1 MSRFLT
7 ACGAAL
13 LISTTL
19 SATSAIA
26 APAAA
31 RVLFVSGDAE
41 RVTQDGR
48 THALLRGDSVFNGDL
63 IQTRK
68 GIAQLE
74 FGHGGLVSVQID
86 SRCRIAEYFYG
97 GQEDGTEHAIFELLK
112 GGIRALSGAIG
123 HQRRE
128 RCQMRTTV
136 ATIGIRGTAYSALF
150 CQRDCAIDGGVT
162 LPDGLHAKT
171 TEGAIVLQ
179 NEAGALAVPAGA
191 AAFVPGQFSIP
202 VPSTFAPSFARAE
215 PGGTPQ
221 QVNGKEAEQS
231 TVPAADNSQ
240 DDATAAAS
248 PTDATKA
255 QPTLVEEVDRGKLE
269 QSLKQDM
276 RDFKTVEPS
285 PIAGDGKGP
294 AIELPAVPVLIDNRM
309 DRDSMTLQPQL
320 SPDLFNNNDLD
331 RAGSGKLLKE
341 GDGPVRAA
349 APDAAAGCGPVA
361 GFARGLAQPHAL
373 SGPTGATPNVSATN
387 ATGSPNITIFPGSR
401 ARRRRS

>member
-1 MSRFLT
+1 MIRFLT

-13 LISTTL
+13 LFSATL
-19 SATSAIA
+19 PATSALA

-48 THALLRGDSVFNGDL
+48 AHTLMRGDSVFNGDV

-68 GIAQLE
+68 GIAQLK
-74 FGHGGLVSVQID
+74 FGDGGFVSVQYD
-86 SRCRIAEYFYG
+86 SRFRIAEYFYG
-97 GQEDGTEHAIFELLK
+97 GQEDGSEHAIFELLK

-128 RCQMRTTV
+128 RYQMRTTV

-179 NEAGALAVPAGA
+179 NEAGELAVPAGA
-191 AAFVPGQFSIP
+191 AAFVSDPFSIP
-202 VPSTFAPSFARAE
+202 VPSTFEPSFARAE
-215 PGGTPQ
+215 PTGTPKQ
-221 QVNGKEAEQS
+221 ATGKEAEQS
-231 TVPAADNSQ
+231 NAPATADNSGE
-240 DDATAAAS
+240 DPAAPGGNPAE
-248 PTDATKA
+248 ATKA
-255 QPTLVEEVDRGKLE
+255 QPTRIEEVRSGKLE
-269 QSLKQDM
+269 QSFDQRWTGGPEGDGKIRALEPTLPAPTTEVLIGNDDKSGKFDDTVKQGI

-294 AIELPAVPVLIDNRM
+294 AIEMPPVPVLIDNRL
-309 DRDSMTLQPQL
+309 DRESIKLQPQL
-320 SPDLFNNNDLD
+320 GPELFNNNDLD
-331 RAGSGKLLKE
+331 RAGSGKLLK
-341 GDGPVRAA
+341 
-349 APDAAAGCGPVA
+349 
-361 GFARGLAQPHAL
+361 
-373 SGPTGATPNVSATN
+373 
-387 ATGSPNITIFPGSR
+387 
-401 ARRRRS
+401 

>member
-1 MSRFLT
+1 MIRFLT
-7 ACGAAL
+7 ACGVAL
-13 LISTTL
+13 LISATL
-19 SATSAIA
+19 SATSASA

-68 GIAQLE
+68 GIAQLK
-74 FGHGGLVSVQID
+74 FGDGGFVSVQVD
-86 SRCRIAEYFYG
+86 SRFRIAEYFYG

-128 RCQMRTTV
+128 RYQMRTTV

-179 NEAGALAVPAGA
+179 NDAGELAVPAGA
-191 AAFVPGQFSIP
+191 AAFVPDQFSIP
-202 VPSTFAPSFARAE
+202 VPSTFEPSFARAE
-215 PGGTPQ
+215 PTGTPKQ
-221 QVNGKEAEQS
+221 DNGKEAEQS
-231 TVPAADNSQ
+231 TAPAADSSQ

-255 QPTLVEEVDRGKLE
+255 QPTRIEEVGRGKLE
-269 QSLKQDM
+269 QSFDQRWTGGPDGGGKIRTLEPTLPAPPTEVLIGNDDKSGKFDDTVKQEM

-294 AIELPAVPVLIDNRM
+294 ALELPTVPVLIDNRM
-309 DRDSMTLQPQL
+309 DRDSIKLQPQL
-320 SPDLFNNNDLD
+320 GPDLFNNNDLD
-331 RAGSGKLLKE
+331 RAGSGKLLK
-341 GDGPVRAA
+341 
-349 APDAAAGCGPVA
+349 
-361 GFARGLAQPHAL
+361 
-373 SGPTGATPNVSATN
+373 
-387 ATGSPNITIFPGSR
+387 
-401 ARRRRS
+401 